1 MTFVNKVTA
10 SKVVEYPTLT
20 LLALHAA
27 HPLRDFLCA
36 LCGTGFEW
44 KYIAESR
51 FGFGLRSY
59 TIVAH
64 CLYRRQYRHSVGRC
78 S

>member
-10 SKVVEYPTLT
+10 SKVVDYPTLT

-51 FGFGLRSY
+51 FGFGLR
-59 TIVAH
+59 
-64 CLYRRQYRHSVGRC
+64 
-78 S
+78 